1 MSNLLTVTKTKTNNN
16 MPENNDITD
25 AVLNNKFVQ
34 ELLRFVS
41 ELRTAL
47 GDADGNLE
55 NHELIQRA
63 KEAYKSNE

>member
-1 MSNLLTVTKTKTNNN
+1 

-25 AVLNNKFVQ
+25 AILNNKFVQ